1 MSADPFPAAVQ
12 AAHDEA
18 VRGSADGY
26 TDPDT
31 GYFVFTEAF
40 LTARGTC
47 CDSGCRHCPYNEQHE
62 RDEESR

>member
-1 MSADPFPAAVQ
+1 MSAARFSASVQ

-18 VRGSADGY
+18 VRAGADGY

-31 GYFVFTEAF
+31 GYFVFTAAF
-40 LTARGTC
+40 LAARGTC
-47 CDSGCRHCPYNEQHE
+47 CDSGCRHCPYRAHE